1 MSEEEDV
8 QTTVS
13 QKTIDDER
21 VITGAPLDADEAR
34 TLAAEIG
41 SGADHDAQASSAG
54 YVGTS
59 VHRYGG
65 DDRLTGAQ
73 KFVSDL
79 RFTDA
84 AQVSLVTLPVA
95 VATITGI
102 DTTRAEAMPGVVAVV
117 SAQDLPQPVPR
128 FGVSHQ
134 DRPVLADGEVL
145 YHGEPVVA
153 VVADTLDQAE
163 DAARAVEIEFEERA
177 GAFDLDQALAPD
189 APLVRDPA
197 LRPDDDEHRGSNV
210 LETALYEWG
219 DTTRAADEADVVVE
233 NTYTF
238 PMVTHF
244 PIEPG
249 GTVAVPQ
256 DDGGLEIYSPVQH
269 PYLLQR
275 TIAKVIGLPLAKVRV
290 FAPDPGGGF
299 GGKQNPKLEPLLA
312 FLALRTGRAC
322 RLVLSLEQTFQM
334 MRRAAC
340 RVRAR
345 TGFGRDGSLV
355 FHELDCDYL
364 IGAYADVAP
373 RVMTKGS
380 YVGAGPY
387 RIPHVRTASRAV
399 MSHTTP
405 STAFRG
411 FGCPQVAWATE
422 SQLDAGARELGLDA
436 LAIRRR
442 NLVQHGEAFFRGPY
456 EALADGQWH
465 ESLEKAAELIGWDTP
480 LAPHRGRGIAVAIKP
495 GATSGLSQSLVRFLA
510 DGSAIAYAGT
520 SDMGQGART
529 LWQQILADELGAPL
543 DRIRVVSGDTGVV
556 PFDLQTSA
564 SRSTVFMGNAVLEAC
579 RDIRRRILSLYAE
592 FTGTDEG
599 ELSERPGELLTP
611 EGPLPLMD
619 AARIALGALGG
630 EFVGQ
635 GTSRM
640 RGRKGHPLG
649 GDAAFYEFNCTA
661 IEVEVDT
668 ATGELLVHK
677 HVSVSDVG
685 TELNPAQVTSQDE
698 GASIMGLGHSQM
710 EQLLIDEH
718 GVIRNLGA
726 LDYRIPTFKD
736 VPVELVT
743 HGIENHDGPGPYGSK
758 GISEGAL
765 LCTAGALGSAV
776 NDAIGCVVRD
786 LPLTPERV
794 WTALQEQAAE
804 APPTLT
810 EARPARPPGRG
821 GDGVVR
827 RHRPSTHTN
836 S

>member
-1 MSEEEDV
+1 MSD
-8 QTTVS
+8 QTPGDPGS
-13 QKTIDDER
+13 QGIDDER
-21 VITGAPLDADEAR
+21 VLTGGPLPAEEVK
-34 TLAAEIG
+34 TLAAEVAGRAGEGGRPAHVGQLGVPGASGHPHEERGHVG
-41 SGADHDAQASSAG
+41 S
-54 YVGTS
+54 S
-59 VHRYGG
+59 VRRYGG
-65 DDRLTGAQ
+65 EDRVTGAQ
-73 KFVSDL
+73 KFLSDL
-79 RFTDA
+79 PFADA
-84 AQVSLVTLPVA
+84 AQVTLVTLPVA
-95 VATITGI
+95 VATLTGI
-102 DTTRAEAMPGVVAVV
+102 NTKRAEELPGVLAVV
-117 SAQDLPQPVPR
+117 SALDLPQPVPR

-134 DRPVLADGEVL
+134 DRPVLADGEVI

-153 VVADTLDQAE
+153 VVAETLDQAQA
-163 DAARAVEIEFEERA
+163 AAREVEITYEERA
-177 GAFDLDQALAPD
+177 GVFDLDRAVAPD
-189 APLVRDPA
+189 APLVRNPA
-197 LRPDDDEHRGSNV
+197 LRPEDDEHRLTNV
-210 LETALYEWG
+210 LETALYTWG
-219 DTTRAADEADVVVE
+219 DTEAAADEAAVVVE

-249 GTVAVPQ
+249 GTVAVPT
-256 DDGGLEIYSPVQH
+256 DAGGIEVHSPVQH

-275 TIAKVIGLPLAKVRV
+275 TLSKVMGLPLAQVRV

-299 GGKQNPKLEPLLA
+299 GGKQMPKLEPLVA
-312 FLALRTGRAC
+312 YLALRTGRPC

-334 MRRAAC
+334 MRRAGC
-340 RVRAR
+340 RVKAR
-345 TGFGRDGSLV
+345 TGFAADGALV
-355 FHELDCDYL
+355 FHDLECDYL

-387 RIPHVRTASRAV
+387 RIPHARTASRAV
-399 MSHTTP
+399 MSNTTP

-422 SQLDAGARELGLDA
+422 SQMDAGARELGLDS
-436 LAIRRR
+436 LEIRRR
-442 NLVQHGEAFFRGPY
+442 NLVAKGEPFFRGPY
-456 EALADGQWH
+456 EAPADGHWH
-465 ESLEKAAELIGWDTP
+465 QSLEKAAELLGWDTP
-480 LAPHRGRGIAVAIKP
+480 LAPNRGRGIAVAIKP
-495 GATSGLSQSLVRFLA
+495 GATSGLSQSLVRLLA

-529 LWQQILADELGAPL
+529 LWQQILADELGVEL
-543 DRIRVVSGDTGVV
+543 HKVRVVSGDTGVV

-579 RDIRRRILSLYAE
+579 RDIRRRILALFAE
-592 FTGTDEG
+592 STEIDEA

-611 EGPLPLMD
+611 DGPLPLVD
-619 AARIALGALGG
+619 AARVALGALGG

-661 IEVEVDT
+661 IEVEVDPE
-668 ATGELLVHK
+668 TGELLLHR

-685 TELNPAQVTSQDE
+685 TELNPTQVISQDE

-710 EQLLIDEH
+710 EQLLLDEH

-765 LCTAGALGSAV
+765 LCTSGALGAAV
-776 NDAIGCVVRD
+776 SDAIGCVVKD

-794 WTALQEQAAE
+794 WTALQRKAVE
-804 APPTLT
+804 
-810 EARPARPPGRG
+810 GR
-821 GDGVVR
+821 
-827 RHRPSTHTN
+827 TT
-836 S
+836 

>member
-1 MSEEEDV
+1 MSGERVRTE
-8 QTTVS
+8 VS
-13 QKTIDDER
+13 QATIDRDR
-21 VITGAPLDADEAR
+21 AMTGAPLGSDQSQELTDLIEQRLPGREA
-34 TLAAEIG
+34 
-41 SGADHDAQASSAG
+41 GASRS
-54 YVGTS
+54 VGAPIR
-59 VHRYGG
+59 RYGG
-65 DDRLTGAQ
+65 DDRVTGHQ
-73 KFVSDL
+73 KFLSDL

-84 AQVSLVTLPVA
+84 AQVALVTLPVGC
-95 VATITGI
+95 ATITGI
-102 DTTRAEAMPGVVAVV
+102 DVERASGMPGVVTVLTA
-117 SAQDLPQPVPR
+117 ADLPQPVPR
-128 FGVSHQ
+128 FGISHE
-134 DRPVLADGEVL
+134 DRPVLASDEVL
-145 YHGEPVVA
+145 YHGEPVAA
-153 VVADTLDQAE
+153 VVAESFDQAE
-163 DAARAVEIEFEERA
+163 AAAREVVVHFEERP
-177 GAFDLDQALAPD
+177 GVFDLDQAVADDAPVVRNPYLVAPD
-189 APLVRDPA
+189 HQYA
-197 LRPDDDEHRGSNV
+197 GTNV
-210 LETALYEWG
+210 LESALYEWG
-219 DTTRAADEADVVVE
+219 DLAGAAAAAAVVVE

-249 GTVAVPQ
+249 GSVAVPTET
-256 DDGGLEIYSPVQH
+256 GGVDIYSPVQH

-275 TIAKVIGLPLAKVRV
+275 TIAKVMGLPLAQVRV

-299 GGKQNPKLEPLLA
+299 GGKQTPRFEPLLA
-312 FLALRTGRAC
+312 FLARSTGRTC

-340 RVRAR
+340 RVKAR
-345 TGFGRDGSLV
+345 TGFSDDGALL
-355 FHELDCDYL
+355 FHDLECDYL

-387 RIPHVRTASRAV
+387 RIPHMRTAARAI
-399 MSHTTP
+399 MSNTTP

-422 SQLDAGARELGLDA
+422 SQMDAGARAIGLDS
-436 LAIRRR
+436 LEIRRR
-442 NLVQHGEAFFRGPY
+442 NLVHRGEAFFRGPY
-456 EALADGQWH
+456 EATADGQWH
-465 ESLEKAAELIGWDTP
+465 DSLEKAAELIGWGQP
-480 LAPHRGRGIAVAIKP
+480 LAPNRGRGIAVAIKP

-510 DGSAIAYAGT
+510 DGSAIVYAGT

-529 LWQQILADELGAPL
+529 LWQQIIADELGTPL
-543 DRIRVVSGDTGVV
+543 EKVRVVSGDTGIV

-579 RDIRRRILSLYAE
+579 RDVRQRVLALFAE
-592 FTGTDEG
+592 ATGTAEETLSEGPGVLVTPEG
-599 ELSERPGELLTP
+599 ELPLL
-611 EGPLPLMD
+611 E
-619 AARIALGALGG
+619 AARVALGSLGG

-635 GTSRM
+635 GTARM

-661 IEVEVDT
+661 IEVEVDRE
-668 ATGELLVHK
+668 TGELLLHR

-685 TELNPAQVTSQDE
+685 TELNPIQVVSQDE

-710 EQLLIDEH
+710 EQLLVDDH

-765 LCTAGALGSAV
+765 LCTAGALGAAV
-776 NDAIGCVVRD
+776 AEAIGKPVRD

-794 WTALQEQAAE
+794 WL
-804 APPTLT
+804 TLH
-810 EARPARPPGRG
+810 EPAT
-821 GDGVVR
+821 
-827 RHRPSTHTN
+827 S
-836 S
+836 

>member
-1 MSEEEDV
+1 MTEKQARAEV
-8 QTTVS
+8 AQT
-13 QKTIDDER
+13 TIDDER
-21 VITGAPLDADEAR
+21 AMTGAPLDPEQ
-34 TLAAEIG
+34 AAALTNRLKESVAAGHG
-41 SGADHDAQASSAG
+41 SDRGATKTAVGASIR
-54 YVGTS
+54 
-59 VHRYGG
+59 RYGG
-65 DDRLTGAQ
+65 ADRVSGHQMFL
-73 KFVSDL
+73 SDL
-79 RFTDA
+79 RFVDA
-84 AQVSLVTLPVA
+84 AAVALVTLPVGC
-95 VATITGI
+95 ATITEI
-102 DTTRAEAMPGVVAVV
+102 NVNRAADMPGVVGVLTA
-117 SAQDLPQPVPR
+117 ADLPQPVPR
-128 FGVSHQ
+128 FGISHQ

-145 YHGEPVVA
+145 FHGEPVAA
-153 VVADTLDQAE
+153 VVAETLDQAE
-163 DAARAVEIEFEERA
+163 AAAREVDVTFEEKQ
-177 GAFDLDQALAPD
+177 GVFNLDQALATG
-189 APLVRDPA
+189 APLVQDPT
-197 LRPDDDEHRGSNV
+197 LRPADDENRDSNV

-219 DTTRAADEADVVVE
+219 DTSAAANDAHVIVE

-249 GTVAVPQ
+249 GTVAVPT
-256 DDGGLEIYSPVQH
+256 DSGGLDIYSPVQH

-275 TIAKVIGLPLAKVRV
+275 TMAKVIGLPLAEVRV
-290 FAPDPGGGF
+290 FAPDPGGAF
-299 GGKQNPKLEPLLA
+299 GGKQTPRLEPLLG
-312 FLALRTGRAC
+312 FLALKTGRPC

-340 RVRAR
+340 RVKAR
-345 TGFGRDGSLV
+345 TGFSSDGALV
-355 FHELDCDYL
+355 FHDLECDYL

-387 RIPHVRTASRAV
+387 RIPNVRTASRAV
-399 MSHTTP
+399 MSNTTP

-422 SQLDAGARELGLDA
+422 SQMDAGARQLGLDA
-436 LAIRRR
+436 LQIRQR
-442 NLVQHGEAFFRGPY
+442 NLVNSGEAFFRGPY
-456 EALADGQWH
+456 EATADGQWH
-465 ESLEKAAELIGWDTP
+465 ESLEKAAELIGWGQP
-480 LAPHRGRGIAVAIKP
+480 LAPNRGRGIAVAIKP

-510 DGSAIAYAGT
+510 DGSAIVYAGT

-529 LWQQILADELGAPL
+529 LWQQILVDELGSPL
-543 DRIRVVSGDTGVV
+543 DKVRVVSGDTGIV

-579 RDIRRRILSLYAE
+579 RDIRQRVLALYAE
-592 FTGTDEG
+592 STGVDE
-599 ELSERPGELLTP
+599 ETLSEAPGVLVTP
-611 EGPLPLMD
+611 EGEMPLLE

-630 EFVGQ
+630 EFLGQ
-635 GTSRM
+635 GTARM

-661 IEVEVDT
+661 IEVEVDFE
-668 ATGELLVHK
+668 TGELLLHR

-685 TELNPAQVTSQDE
+685 TELNPLQVTSQDE

-710 EQLLIDEH
+710 EQLLVDDN
-718 GVIRNLGA
+718 GMIRNLGA

-736 VPVELVT
+736 VPVELLT

-776 NDAIGCVVRD
+776 SDAIGLPIRD

-794 WTALQEQAAE
+794 WTTLNQAGAHPGGGE
-804 APPTLT
+804 GRHAP
-810 EARPARPPGRG
+810 
-821 GDGVVR
+821 
-827 RHRPSTHTN
+827 
-836 S
+836 

>member
-1 MSEEEDV
+1 MTEQHTRV
-8 QTTVS
+8 RVS
-13 QKTIDDER
+13 QQTIDDER
-21 VITGAPLDADEAR
+21 RMTGAPLDQEHAE
-34 TLAAEIG
+34 TLAQEAKQHA
-41 SGADHDAQASSAG
+41 GAYDDHRTGRQ
-54 YVGTS
+54 VGAPIL
-59 VHRYGG
+59 RYGG
-65 DDRLTGAQ
+65 ADRVTGRQ
-73 KFVSDL
+73 QFLSDL
-79 RFTDA
+79 PFTDA

-95 VATITGI
+95 RATITAI
-102 DTTRAEAMPGVVAVV
+102 DSSRAATMPGVIAVV
-117 SAQDLPQPVPR
+117 TAADLPQPVPR

-134 DRPVLADGEVL
+134 DRPVLADGEVI
-145 YHGEPVVA
+145 YHGEPVAA
-153 VVADTLDQAE
+153 VVAETLDQAQ
-163 DAARAVEIEFEERA
+163 AAAKAVTVHYEERP
-177 GAFDLDQALAPD
+177 GVYTLEEALAPD
-189 APLVRDPA
+189 APLVRNPA
-197 LRPDDDEHRGSNV
+197 LRPEDDEHRNTNI

-219 DTTRAADEADVVVE
+219 DLEEATAQADVVVE
-233 NTYTF
+233 NTYSF

-249 GTVAVPQ
+249 GTVVVPTEG
-256 DDGGLEIYSPVQH
+256 GGLDVYSPVQH

-275 TIAKVIGLPLAKVRV
+275 TIAKVLGIPLAQVRV

-312 FLALRTGRAC
+312 FLALTTRRTC

-340 RVRAR
+340 RVQAR
-345 TGFGRDGSLV
+345 TGFTKDGELV
-355 FHELDCDYL
+355 FHHLECDYL

-387 RIPHVRTASRAV
+387 RIPNVRTSARAI
-399 MSHTTP
+399 MSNTTP

-422 SQLDAGARELGLDA
+422 SQMDAGARELGLDA
-436 LAIRRR
+436 LEIRRR
-442 NLVQHGEAFFRGPY
+442 NLVRKGEAFFRGPY
-456 EALADGQWH
+456 EATADGDWH
-465 ESLEKAAELIGWDTP
+465 ESLEKAAELIGWDDP
-480 LAPHRGRGIAVAIKP
+480 LPENRGRGIAVAIKP
-495 GATSGLSQSLVRFLA
+495 GATSGLSQSLVRLLA

-529 LWQQILADELGAPL
+529 LWQQIVADELGTPL
-543 DRIRVVSGDTGVV
+543 DKVRVVSGDTGIV

-579 RDIRRRILSLYAE
+579 RDIRRRVLALYAE
-592 FTGTDEG
+592 STDVEEDLLDEAPGT
-599 ELSERPGELLTP
+599 LITP
-611 EGPLPLMD
+611 EGPLPLLE
-619 AARIALGALGG
+619 AARVALGSLGG

-661 IEVEVDT
+661 IEVEVDPE
-668 ATGELLVHK
+668 TGELLLHK

-685 TELNPAQVTSQDE
+685 TELNPTQVISQDE
-698 GASIMGLGHSQM
+698 GAAIMGLGHSQM

-736 VPVELVT
+736 VPLELVT

-776 NDAIGCVVRD
+776 SEAIKTVVRD

-794 WTALQEQAAE
+794 WTALQEARAE
-804 APPTLT
+804 T
-810 EARPARPPGRG
+810 GR
-821 GDGVVR
+821 
-827 RHRPSTHTN
+827 
-836 S
+836 

>member
-1 MSEEEDV
+1 MIEQQGSEREALR
-8 QTTVS
+8 TV
-13 QKTIDDER
+13 
-21 VITGAPLDADEAR
+21 GAPIR
-34 TLAAEIG
+34 
-41 SGADHDAQASSAG
+41 
-54 YVGTS
+54 
-59 VHRYGG
+59 RYGG
-65 DDRLTGAQ
+65 AARVAGQQEFLA
-73 KFVSDL
+73 DL
-79 RFTDA
+79 RFPDA
-84 AQVSLVTLPVA
+84 AAVALVTLPVA
-95 VATITGI
+95 CATITGV
-102 DTTRAEAMPGVVAVV
+102 DGKRAMEMPGVIAVV
-117 SAQDLPQPVPR
+117 SSADLPQPVPR
-128 FGVSHQ
+128 FGISHQ

-145 YHGEPVVA
+145 FHGEPVAA
-153 VVADTLDQAE
+153 VVAETLDQAE
-163 DAARAVEIEFEERA
+163 AGAREVEVAFEEKV
-177 GAFDLDQALAPD
+177 GVYTVDQALASG
-189 APLVRDPA
+189 APLVRDPS
-197 LRPDDDEHRGSNV
+197 LRPEEDEYRDSNV

-219 DTTRAADEADVVVE
+219 DTIAAAGEAAVIVE

-249 GTVAVPQ
+249 GTVAVPT
-256 DDGGLEIYSPVQH
+256 DAGGLDIYSPVQH

-275 TIAKVIGLPLAKVRV
+275 TIATVTGLPLSQVRV

-299 GGKQNPKLEPLLA
+299 GGKQTPRLEPLLA
-312 FLALRTGRAC
+312 FLALQTGRTC

-340 RVRAR
+340 RVKAR
-345 TGFGRDGSLV
+345 TGFAGDGALI
-355 FHELDCDYL
+355 FHELQCDFL

-399 MSHTTP
+399 MSNTTP

-411 FGCPQVAWATE
+411 FGAPQVAWATE
-422 SQLDAGARELGLDA
+422 SQLDAGARALGLDG
-436 LAIRRR
+436 LQIRRR
-442 NLVQHGEAFFRGPY
+442 NLVNVGEAFFRGPY
-456 EALADGQWH
+456 EATADGHWH
-465 ESLEKAAELIGWDTP
+465 EALEKAAELLGWGQP
-480 LAPHRGRGIAVAIKP
+480 LAPGRGRGIAVAIKP

-529 LWQQILADELGAPL
+529 LWQQILADELGSPL
-543 DRIRVVSGDTGVV
+543 DKIRVVSGDTGVV

-579 RDIRRRILSLYAE
+579 RDIRKRVLALFAESTGVDEELLSEAPGVLI
-592 FTGTDEG
+592 TPDG
-599 ELSERPGELLTP
+599 ELPLL
-611 EGPLPLMD
+611 E
-619 AARIALGALGG
+619 ASRIALGSLGG

-635 GTSRM
+635 GTARM

-661 IEVEVDT
+661 IEVEVDLE
-668 ATGELLVHK
+668 TGELLLHR

-685 TELNPAQVTSQDE
+685 TELNPIQVISQDE

-710 EQLLIDEH
+710 EQLLLDDH

-736 VPVELVT
+736 VPVELIT

-776 NDAIGCVVRD
+776 SDAIGTPIRD

-794 WTALQEQAAE
+794 WTALHPE
-804 APPTLT
+804 ATGQ
-810 EARPARPPGRG
+810 PGG
-821 GDGVVR
+821 EE
-827 RHRPSTHTN
+827 HI
-836 S
+836 